1 MRALCQLL
9 MFLLFICDYQ
19 THDHSTIA
27 MIIKLVLLRIT
38 FSLKSGRAMSKTH
51 SHQSQPSR
59 GLIFFVINFDC

>member
-1 MRALCQLL
+1 

-38 FSLKSGRAMSKTH
+38 FSLKSGRAMSKTSLIPISL
-51 SHQSQPSR
+51 SHLVVLFS
-59 GLIFFVINFDC
+59 L

>member
-1 MRALCQLL
+1 

-38 FSLKSGRAMSKTH
+38 FSLKSGRAISKTNLIPISL
-51 SHQSQPSR
+51 SHLVVLFS
-59 GLIFFVINFDC
+59 L